1 MYTSRFIPYYLALT
15 FFVLTGVACSSDRY
29 VGSLGKSGMYA
40 NRGYGVVV
48 QLNHDNLLSRW
59 EYIDPRKIDIYKES
73 VRPSLTQETIDLNG
87 DGILHHDEVVIQ
99 WKPNFRL
106 VHKDTATSRIDLG
119 VDILGGRNK
128 SADFG
133 AYVRATVKNE
143 FGVETRKEDWKALR
157 LGPDFN
163 AYSTRLIKNGLLLAA
178 IDQGNF
184 SAEEGAT
191 RRQIVWARLKSL
203 ELTAEEEKDFGSFLG
218 ALLLNSKAGR
228 QTTREQY

>member
-1 MYTSRFIPYYLALT
+1 
-15 FFVLTGVACSSDRY
+15 
-29 VGSLGKSGMYA
+29 MYA
-40 NRGYGVVV
+40 NRGYGIVV
-48 QLNHDNLLSRW
+48 QLNNGDLLSRW

-87 DGILHHDEVVIQ
+87 DGTLHHDEVIVQ

-106 VHKDTATSRIDLG
+106 VHKDDASTRIDLG

-143 FGVETRKEDWKALR
+143 FGVDTSQGDWKAVR
-157 LGPDFN
+157 LGPDFR
-163 AYSTRLIKNGLLLAA
+163 AYSARLKKNGLLLAA

-184 SAEEGAT
+184 SAEEGAV

-203 ELTAEEEKDFGSFLG
+203 ELTAEEEKDFGSFLRS
-218 ALLLNSKAGR
+218 LLLNSKAGR
-228 QTTREQY
+228 QTTREKY

>member
-1 MYTSRFIPYYLALT
+1 MHTSRLIPYHLAFTLLV
-15 FFVLTGVACSSDRY
+15 FSGVACSSDRY

-40 NRGYGVVV
+40 NRGYGVVI
-48 QLNHDNLLSRW
+48 QLNDRDLLSRW
-59 EYIDPRKIDIYKES
+59 EYIDPHKIDIYKES

-87 DGILHHDEVVIQ
+87 DGTLHHDEVVVQ

-106 VHKDTATSRIDLG
+106 VHKDVATSRIDLG

-128 SADFG
+128 AADFG

-143 FGVETRKEDWKALR
+143 FGVETSKGDWKALR
-157 LGPDFN
+157 LGPDFR
-163 AYSTRLIKNGLLLAA
+163 AYSTRLKEDGLLLAA

-184 SAEEGAT
+184 SAEEGAV

-203 ELTAEEEKDFGSFLG
+203 ELTEQEEKDFGSFLRS
-218 ALLLNSKAGR
+218 LLLNSKAGR
-228 QTTREQY
+228 QTTWEKY